1 MKLAD
6 RIRGDS
12 TSKLDCHF
20 LIVLNNI
27 NESIDI
33 KLSADISTKFENVLA
48 LNKSHHSYITLIK
61 VWIIYF
67 KNIK

>member
-27 NESIDI
+27 NESTDI
-33 KLSADISTKFENVLA
+33 TLSADINTKLEKHSCL
-48 LNKSHHSYITLIK
+48 LNKAHHSYITLIK
-61 VWIIYF
+61 V
-67 KNIK
+67 